1 MYVFCCSGGVDMVM
15 ALIGECEFVSRVFV
29 GVVDIVD
36 VL

>member
-1 MYVFCCSGGVDMVM
+1 MVM